1 MTALQLRPPGE
12 ELTESGQAWTGPSIE
27 HLNDVL
33 DFVERA
39 TERQTLKPEAAAAA
53 FEGQR
58 KAKPLTV
65 LLNTAAAW
73 LRELPADVQP
83 RMLCARFPRIA
94 NALFAAWPDPDRMH
108 GYFDELLVDRRGG
121 RQGFPKDVLH
131 ELLVLRSYYERFHP
145 NLQSPWQQAR

>member
-1 MTALQLRPPGE
+1 M
-12 ELTESGQAWTGPSIE
+12 
-27 HLNDVL
+27 
-33 DFVERA
+33 
-39 TERQTLKPEAAAAA
+39 
-53 FEGQR
+53 
-58 KAKPLTV
+58 

-83 RMLCARFPRIA
+83 PMLCARFPRIA

-108 GYFDELLVDRRGG
+108 GYFEELLVDRRGG

-145 NLQSPWQQAR
+145 KPSESLATSALTVHLGSGTRRRSCVRFKGPRPVACHSPL